1 MIEKRALKVKSHSH
15 VLLRIVLSRGLDVYQ
30 RFEPN
35 DAFSFANRMQ
45 QHRQC
50 KEFDLTYVKIS

>member
-1 MIEKRALKVKSHSH
+1 M
-15 VLLRIVLSRGLDVYQ
+15 YQ

-50 KEFDLTYVKIS
+50 KEFNLTYVNVSAGEKLTHIVG